1 MKPSNSLVL
10 FDIDGTLMR
19 GAGGHHREALTE
31 GIRRVT
37 GRAATLDGIPT
48 SGMLDRDLIAAMLRA
63 AGEPESRIRNVLTRI
78 SAECQ
83 ACYAASCAEDL
94 RGFVCAGVHSV
105 LEALRERGAVMA
117 LVSGNLSEI
126 GWKKL
131 ELAGLREY
139 FLFGMFS
146 ENGRTR
152 TRLAQLAAWRA
163 RRHRLISRGA
173 RISLIGDHMNDV
185 AAAKA
190 NGFQAVAVASGVTS
204 FEELRASQPDIL
216 VSNLQELNIE
226 RLL

>member
-1 MKPSNSLVL
+1 
-10 FDIDGTLMR
+10 
-19 GAGGHHREALTE
+19 
-31 GIRRVT
+31 
-37 GRAATLDGIPT
+37 
-48 SGMLDRDLIAAMLRA
+48 
-63 AGEPESRIRNVLTRI
+63 
-78 SAECQ
+78 
-83 ACYAASCAEDL
+83 
-94 RGFVCAGVHSV
+94 
-105 LEALRERGAVMA
+105 MA

-126 GWKKL
+126 GWKKVA
-131 ELAGLREY
+131 LASLREY
-139 FLFGMFS
+139 FSFGMFS

-163 RRHRLISRGA
+163 RRHRLISREA